1 MKFRP
6 TQVEQAA
13 AISEDLES
21 NASDLRESFLYVPAS
36 QWDAQHLRALRVLAF
51 DNMSAMRLVPERWMP
66 HPNSKGYRE
75 LKQDFQVPSRH
86 DIRHWDT
93 VRSGHTNNVF
103 QRFFSHMSDIMI
115 KMENKLELLAQEYS
129 VAPEDIPES
138 GESESSEEDEP
149 EMSSRLALQEL
160 VDVVSH
166 KLHKVGAPYRV
177 KV

>member
-1 MKFRP
+1 
-6 TQVEQAA
+6 
-13 AISEDLES
+13 
-21 NASDLRESFLYVPAS
+21 
-36 QWDAQHLRALRVLAF
+36 
-51 DNMSAMRLVPERWMP
+51 
-66 HPNSKGYRE
+66 
-75 LKQDFQVPSRH
+75 
-86 DIRHWDT
+86 
-93 VRSGHTNNVF
+93 
-103 QRFFSHMSDIMI
+103 
-115 KMENKLELLAQEYS
+115 MENKLELLAQEYS

>member
-66 HPNSKGYRE
+66 HPNSKGE
-75 LKQDFQVPSRH
+75 LSIIHPPNYK
-86 DIRHWDT
+86 T
-93 VRSGHTNNVF
+93 VG
-103 QRFFSHMSDIMI
+103 
-115 KMENKLELLAQEYS
+115 
-129 VAPEDIPES
+129 
-138 GESESSEEDEP
+138 
-149 EMSSRLALQEL
+149 
-160 VDVVSH
+160 
-166 KLHKVGAPYRV
+166 
-177 KV
+177 